1 LLVLDPSKHR
11 LTANSRK
18 KLLLSAVCDR
28 LRLFAQAF
36 TRRRTSLAES
46 DFDPI
51 LSLANEHVDEQR
63 TPRREAHTFIVDLE
77 APVVFK

>member
-1 LLVLDPSKHR
+1 LRSSVVSEDPE
-11 LTANSRK
+11 TNSVTLPFYIDMQMRRP
-18 KLLLSAVCDR
+18 S
-28 LRLFAQAF
+28 
-36 TRRRTSLAES
+36 RRRTSLAES